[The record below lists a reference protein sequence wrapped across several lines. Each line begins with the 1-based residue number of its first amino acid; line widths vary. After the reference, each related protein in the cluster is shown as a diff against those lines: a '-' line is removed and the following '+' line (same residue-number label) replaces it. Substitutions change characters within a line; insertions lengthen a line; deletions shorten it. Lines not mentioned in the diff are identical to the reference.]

1 VARRKGTRRKARR
14 HGLAGLTVLG
24 AAVVAGVV
32 AGWGIGPVEPAE
44 ISPADVVSLR
54 FPADWD
60 EPTGSTP
67 TTPAIPAGAY
77 ALASADSQPV
87 ADSRLIDTEFAFS
100 PHRTLVPGTTGWAPM
115 RFADAQPHVA
125 PTAPRTAPAPEPA
138 ARPAPAAAARPEAQ
152 PEIRTATAV
161 TRAAP
166 PPPAPHVRKDSG
178 VMFSDAQ
185 LATIKHRLKLSGYQE
200 QYWPPVASALH
211 DIGLRVSHDAGHG
224 GTARGA
230 QARLAQI
237 DPDGPEVARLKSAAF
252 PLIMSMN
259 EDQKREVRT
268 IAHVMGLHSVAA
280 SF

>member
-1 VARRKGTRRKARR
+1 MARRKGTRREARR

-44 ISPADVVSLR
+44 ISPADVVALR

-60 EPTGSTP
+60 EPTGATP
-67 TTPAIPAGAY
+67 STPAIPAGAY
-77 ALASADSQPV
+77 ALANADSQ
-87 ADSRLIDTEFAFS
+87 SIDTEFAFS
-100 PHRTLVPGTTGWAPM
+100 PHRTLVPGKTGWAPM
-115 RFADAQPHVA
+115 SFADAQPRVA
-125 PTAPRTAPAPEPA
+125 SPTPRTAPAPEPA
-138 ARPAPAAAARPEAQ
+138 ARPAPVTAARPEAQ
-152 PEIRTATAV
+152 PEIRTASAV
-161 TRAAP
+161 ARAAP
-166 PPPAPHVRKDSG
+166 PAPQPTPHVRKDSG
-178 VMFSDAQ
+178 MMFSDAQ

-200 QYWPPVASALH
+200 QYWPPVASALR

-224 GTARGA
+224 GAHGA

-237 DPDGPEVARLKSAAF
+237 DPDGPEVQRLKSAAF

-268 IAHVMGLHSVAA
+268 IAQVMGLQSVAA

>member
-1 VARRKGTRRKARR
+1 MTRRKGTRREARR

-44 ISPADVVSLR
+44 ISPADVVALR

-60 EPTGSTP
+60 EPTGATP
-67 TTPAIPAGAY
+67 SAPAIPAGAY
-77 ALASADSQPV
+77 ALASADSQ
-87 ADSRLIDTEFAFS
+87 LIDTDFAFS

-115 RFADAQPHVA
+115 SFADAQPSVA
-125 PTAPRTAPAPEPA
+125 APARRAAPAPEPA
-138 ARPAPAAAARPEAQ
+138 PRPAPVAAARPEAQ
-152 PEIRTATAV
+152 PEIRTASAV

-166 PPPAPHVRKDSG
+166 PAPAPQPTPHVRKDSG
-178 VMFSDAQ
+178 MMFSDAQ

-200 QYWPPVASALH
+200 QYWPPVASALR

-224 GTARGA
+224 GGAHAA

-237 DPDGPEVARLKSAAF
+237 DPDGPEVQRLKSAAF

-268 IAHVMGLHSVAA
+268 IAQVMGLQSVAA

>member
-1 VARRKGTRRKARR
+1 MARRKGTRREARR
-14 HGLAGLTVLG
+14 HGIAGLTVLG

-32 AGWGIGPVEPAE
+32 AGWGVGPVEPAE

-60 EPTGSTP
+60 EPTGSAP
-67 TTPAIPAGAY
+67 AGPAIPAGAY
-77 ALASADSQPV
+77 ALASADSQTI
-87 ADSRLIDTEFAFS
+87 DQTIDTEFAFS
-100 PHRTLVPGTTGWAPM
+100 PHRTLVPGKTGWAPM
-115 RFADAQPHVA
+115 SFADAQPSVA
-125 PTAPRTAPAPEPA
+125 VPAPRTAPPEPA
-138 ARPAPAAAARPEAQ
+138 PRPAPAAATRPDAQ

-161 TRAAP
+161 THAAQAP
-166 PPPAPHVRKDSG
+166 APQPAPHVRKDSG
-178 VMFSDAQ
+178 TMFSDAQ

-211 DIGLRVSHDAGHG
+211 DIGLRIGHDAGHG
-224 GTARGA
+224 GSAHGA

-237 DPDGPEVARLKSAAF
+237 DPDGPEVQRLKSAAF

-268 IAHVMGLHSVAA
+268 IAQVMGLQSVAA

>member
-1 VARRKGTRRKARR
+1 MAGRKGTRREARR

-32 AGWGIGPVEPAE
+32 AGWGVGPVETAE
-44 ISPADVVSLR
+44 ISAADVVSLR

-60 EPTGSTP
+60 EPAGSAAATA
-67 TTPAIPAGAY
+67 AIPAGAY

-87 ADSRLIDTEFAFS
+87 ADSQPIDTEFAFS

-115 RFADAQPHVA
+115 RFADAR
-125 PTAPRTAPAPEPA
+125 PTAAVPAPRTAPAPEPVA
-138 ARPAPAAAARPEAQ
+138 KPAPAAAARPEPQ
-152 PEIRTATAV
+152 PEVRTAAV
-161 TRAAP
+161 VARAAP

-178 VMFSDAQ
+178 MMFSDAQ

-237 DPDGPEVARLKSAAF
+237 DPDGPEVSRLKSAAF

-268 IAHVMGLHSVAA
+268 IAQVMGLQSVAA